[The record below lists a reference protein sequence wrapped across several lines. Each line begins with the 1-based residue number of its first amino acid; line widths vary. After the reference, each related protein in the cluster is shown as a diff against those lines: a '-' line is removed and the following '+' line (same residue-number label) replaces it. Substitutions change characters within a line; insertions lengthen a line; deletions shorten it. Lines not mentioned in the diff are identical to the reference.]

1 MVADKFKNRKVLI
14 FSLSV
19 AGGAFFSGLLVA
31 KSFFVLAA
39 VAFLFSAFRTSI
51 LPLVESA
58 TMEHLAGNSSDG
70 RPENI
75 SAYGGIR
82 LWGSVGFIAASLAIG
97 YLVDAFSIQA
107 MVYVFLAGAGLQAV
121 LALTLKPEGG
131 APKSRLGP
139 EIVTLLKRPE
149 FVTFLA
155 AGFILRT
162 SHGPF
167 WTFLPVYMRGLG
179 LPGWVIGWSF
189 AVGVAAEVIFLMASR
204 PLLERMG
211 IRTLLMTAS
220 GAAALRWWLYSLV
233 EAPWAF
239 LAISL
244 LHALTFA
251 GFHVASITYVNSRT
265 PPSLRSSGQAFFS
278 ASTYGAGGI
287 VGAMLSGALFNTL
300 GMVGIFRAAS
310 IVALLSAFVYW
321 FALKGGDAG
330 GSAR

>member
-1 MVADKFKNRKVLI
+1 VA
-14 FSLSV
+14 SLS
-19 AGGAFFSGLLVA
+19 
-31 KSFFVLAA
+31 
-39 VAFLFSAFRTSI
+39 
-51 LPLVESA
+51 
-58 TMEHLAGNSSDG
+58 
-70 RPENI
+70 
-75 SAYGGIR
+75 
-82 LWGSVGFIAASLAIG
+82 IG
-97 YLVDAFSIQA
+97 YLVDAFSIRA

-131 APKSRLGP
+131 APKTRLGP
-139 EIVTLLKRPE
+139 EIVALLKQPG

-167 WTFLPVYMRGLG
+167 WTFLPVHMRELG
-179 LPGWVIGWSF
+179 LAGWVIGWSF
-189 AVGVAAEVIFLMASR
+189 SVGVAAEVIFLMASR
-204 PLLERMG
+204 PLLKRMG
-211 IRTLLMTAS
+211 IRTLLLTAS
-220 GAAALRWWLYSLV
+220 GAAGLRWCLYSLA

-239 LAISL
+239 LTISL

-251 GFHVASITYVNSRT
+251 AFHVSSITYVNSRT

-287 VGAMLSGALFNTL
+287 AGAALSGALFHTL
-300 GMVGIFRAAS
+300 GLVGILRAAS

-330 GSAR
+330 RSPR